1 MYLGIFSFIHLGM
14 QSKYQSVI
22 NNEKHLNRTNESKLQ
37 PMDVTLECNK
47 IPSRGSLAL
56 HT

>member
-1 MYLGIFSFIHLGM
+1 M